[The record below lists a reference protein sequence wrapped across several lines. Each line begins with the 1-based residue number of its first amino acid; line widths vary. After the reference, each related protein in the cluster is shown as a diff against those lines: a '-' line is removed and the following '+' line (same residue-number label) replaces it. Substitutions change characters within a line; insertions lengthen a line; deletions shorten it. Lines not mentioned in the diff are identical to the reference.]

1 MEAYPLAMA
10 KSDEGPVESRTYSV
24 EEVGAIIRR
33 ATTAKAAPPTA
44 PLAGADRVSWPD
56 LVEIAGD
63 LDISEH
69 ALRRAATPE
78 PPAATAGKGKAQGR
92 KARAAEPVPARPA
105 PQAGD
110 PTQAAEASMAPVSAD
125 PLAAEKARFK
135 RRAAHDLLTLG
146 VIGVLDLLFLTHGV
160 LLTIV
165 AVVFGVKLGRRAI
178 DLYLGPYDAP
188 ARAALPEGGHAD
200 WREYRRAARHARRAE
215 RHAWKA
221 ERHARRAER
230 YKL

>member
-33 ATTAKAAPPTA
+33 ATTEKAAPPTS
-44 PLAGADRVSWPD
+44 PLAGADWVSWPD

-78 PPAATAGKGKAQGR
+78 PPATPGKAKGKQAG
-92 KARAAEPVPARPA
+92 AAEPIPARPA
-105 PQAGD
+105 PEAGD
-110 PTQAAEASMAPVSAD
+110 PPQPAVATMAPVSAD

-165 AVVFGVKLGRRAI
+165 AVIFGVKLGRRAI
-178 DLYLGPYDAP
+178 DLYLGPHDAP

-221 ERHARRAER
+221 QRHARRAER